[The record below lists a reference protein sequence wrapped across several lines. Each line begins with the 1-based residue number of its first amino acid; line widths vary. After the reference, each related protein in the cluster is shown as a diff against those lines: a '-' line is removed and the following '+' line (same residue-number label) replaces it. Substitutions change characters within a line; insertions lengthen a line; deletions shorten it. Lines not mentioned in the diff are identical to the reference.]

1 MAVAMTMAV
10 AMAMAMTMAMA
21 RGDTIVLVG
30 EGAAN
35 CVPSNGATMPPIPPL
50 KELGFPAVNSP
61 KHASGAGRKIAKGTL
76 EVESKEPRK
85 TVKMVM
91 VVVVESSRAAART
104 EAALSSMP
112 TSATFLLQ
120 CNKRNLR

>member
-1 MAVAMTMAV
+1 
-10 AMAMAMTMAMA
+10 
-21 RGDTIVLVG
+21 
-30 EGAAN
+30 
-35 CVPSNGATMPPIPPL
+35 MPPIPPL

-91 VVVVESSRAAART
+91 VVVVMVVESSRAAART